1 MIIKNKNNVV
11 DPFVN
16 MIPLEYLLDAN
27 NDNYSL
33 MVLEKSKTP
42 EISPWDITTIQRGG
56 IVTTLHVCKP
66 RFKMIQTTKILEFCF
81 EAADNDNI
89 KCMIYKDT
97 TSFTYMYMDHDEELL
112 NFYSILNRI
121 FML

>member
-27 NDNYSL
+27 NNNYSL

-42 EISPWDITTIQRGG
+42 EISPWGITTI
-56 IVTTLHVCKP
+56 
-66 RFKMIQTTKILEFCF
+66 
-81 EAADNDNI
+81 
-89 KCMIYKDT
+89 
-97 TSFTYMYMDHDEELL
+97 
-112 NFYSILNRI
+112 
-121 FML
+121 